1 MRYQPG
7 AGGGAC
13 RGRRTSYHRPLSG
26 QSSRISMDEER
37 QRRHD
42 VMHEALDS
50 KLDAILEMVSVI
62 PAMNDRLGRVEDR
75 LDRVEGRLTSVEII
89 LEDHSRILGDHS
101 KTLGEHS
108 AILSGHSADLKEIK
122 QIVV

>member
-1 MRYQPG
+1 
-7 AGGGAC
+7 
-13 RGRRTSYHRPLSG
+13 
-26 QSSRISMDEER
+26 MDEEW

-62 PAMNDRLGRVEDR
+62 PAMNDRLGRVENR
-75 LDRVEGRLTSVEII
+75 LDRLEGRLTSVEVI
-89 LEDHSRILGDHS
+89 LEEHS
-101 KTLGEHS
+101 KTLGEHSKILDEQSGTLGGHS

-122 QIVV
+122 QIVVGNAEAIVELRAASHTH